1 MIESFK
7 SVAPVQRGYSPGD
20 RVAVLL
26 PIPLAATY
34 DYIVPDEMTLA
45 AGDFVLVSFGRR
57 DLFGVVWGDGCAD
70 MPSEKLKP
78 ISYVC
83 PVPAL
88 PDVSRQFVDWVA
100 SYTVHN
106 AGAVLRMV
114 MSVPD
119 ALKPPKPVIGY
130 VRASPMPDIR
140 LTPARQRVLKLLSD
154 GAPRLPSKV
163 LHAAQVG
170 RAVLGGLLK
179 AGAIV
184 TTEIGRQET
193 SAPDWQSKNLVL
205 SQAQSDAAAGLRRAI
220 AGGFTVTVL
229 DGVPGSGK
237 TEVYFEAVA
246 EALKKGRQV
255 LVLLPEIALGAQWLT
270 RFQERFGAQPAQWH
284 SDLTHAQ
291 RRQTW
296 RQVAEGRAT
305 VVVGARSALFLPF
318 PRLGLIV
325 VDEEH
330 ETAFKQD
337 DGVAYHARDMAIVRA
352 NLGDIPI
359 VLASATPSLETVAN
373 VKNRRYGRLYLPHRH
388 GGASAPSIRI
398 VDLRADGPSRGHWL
412 APAMRDALHESADG
426 GTQSLLF
433 LNRRG
438 YAPLTL
444 CRACGYRLCCASCTA
459 WLVEHRLM
467 GRLQC
472 HHCGYC
478 VPVPNSCPECGA
490 QDSLAACGPGVER
503 LAEEFEAAFPDLR
516 YTLATSDTLTGPR
529 AAAEL
534 VRRIENHEVDVVIGT
549 QIIAKG
555 YHFPLL
561 TLVGVIDADIGLAG
575 GDLRAAERTY
585 QLLYQVAGR
594 AGRAERPGQVLVQTH
609 IPDHPVIKALSGG
622 NRNEFLFAE
631 SEARRA
637 ARMPPYS
644 RLVAL
649 VVSGPDEAA
658 VDISARDLARTAP
671 KGDGIQVLG
680 PAPAPMA
687 FLRRRHRRRL
697 LMKTPK
703 NVNASALTRQ
713 WLASCRLVN
722 SVRVQIDVD
731 PYNFL

>member
-7 SVAPVQRGYSPGD
+7 TVSPVQRLWLPGD
-20 RVAVLL
+20 IVGVLL
-26 PIPLAATY
+26 PLPLAATY
-34 DYIVPDEMTLA
+34 DYVVAEEMTLA
-45 AGDFVLVSFGRR
+45 AGDFVAVSFGRR
-57 DLFGVVWGDGCAD
+57 ELFGVVWGEACGDVPA
-70 MPSEKLKP
+70 EKLKP
-78 ISYVC
+78 IRYVC
-83 PVPAL
+83 SVPAL
-88 PDVSRQFVDWVA
+88 PEVSRRFVDWVA
-100 SYTVHN
+100 SYTAHS

-119 ALKPPKPVIGY
+119 ALKPPKPAIAY
-130 VRASPMPDIR
+130 VRASPNPDIR
-140 LTPARQRVLKLLSD
+140 LTAARRQVLALLSD
-154 GAPRLPSKV
+154 GSPHRLSELVRDAK
-163 LHAAQVG
+163 VG
-170 RAVLGGLLK
+170 RAVIKGLLD
-179 AGAIV
+179 AGAV
-184 TTEIGRQET
+184 ETTEIPCEQT
-193 SAPDWQSKNLVL
+193 AVPDWRRDGPVL
-205 SQAQSDAAAGLRRAI
+205 SKAQSDAAVDLRRAV

-246 EALKKGRQV
+246 EALKEGRQV
-255 LVLLPEIALGAQWLT
+255 LVLLPEIALGAQWLS
-270 RFQERFGAQPAQWH
+270 RFQQRFGVQPAQWH
-284 SDLTHAQ
+284 SDLTHGQ
-291 RRQTW
+291 RRRVW
-296 RQVAEGRAT
+296 RDVAEGRES
-305 VVVGARSALFLPF
+305 VVFGARSSLFLPF

-330 ETAFKQD
+330 EPAFKQD

-352 NLGDIPI
+352 NLGGIPI

-373 VKNRRYGRLYLPHRH
+373 VRNRRYGRIHLPHRH
-388 GGASAPSIRI
+388 GGAVAPSIRI
-398 VDLRADGPSRGHWL
+398 VDLRAGEPFRGRWL
-412 APAMRDALHESADG
+412 APEMRGALEETAAAG
-426 GTQSLLF
+426 EQSLLF

-444 CRACGYRLCCASCTA
+444 CRTCGHRLCCASCTA
-459 WLVEHRLM
+459 WLVEHRLV

-472 HHCGYC
+472 HHCGYS
-478 VPVPNSCPECGA
+478 VPIPTSCPQCGA
-490 QDSLAACGPGVER
+490 EDSLTACGPGVER
-503 LAEEFEAAFPDLR
+503 LAEEFEEAFPDLR
-516 YTLATSDTLTGPR
+516 YALATSDTLTGPR

-534 VRRIENHEVDVVIGT
+534 VRRIEGHELDVVIGT

-561 TLVGVIDADIGLAG
+561 TLVGVVDADIGLAG

-594 AGRAERPGQVLVQTH
+594 AGRAQRPGQVLVQTH

-622 NRNEFLFAE
+622 NRDAFLVAE
-631 SEARRA
+631 SEARRDA
-637 ARMPPYS
+637 EMPPYN

-649 VVSGPDEAA
+649 IVSGPDEAA
-658 VDISARDLARTAP
+658 VESSARALAQAAP
-671 KGDGIQVLG
+671 KGDGVRVLG

-703 NVNASALTRQ
+703 NVNASALTKQ
-713 WLASCRLVN
+713 WLASCRLAS